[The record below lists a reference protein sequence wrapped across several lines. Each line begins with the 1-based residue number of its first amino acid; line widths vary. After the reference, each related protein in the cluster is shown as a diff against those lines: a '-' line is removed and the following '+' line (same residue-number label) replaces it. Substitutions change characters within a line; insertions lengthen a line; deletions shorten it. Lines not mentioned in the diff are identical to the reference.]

1 VVLRTR
7 EIACDYQP
15 YIFDPPVA
23 KTDDLYNQ
31 ACRNDGATIDKWLD
45 QWLENIRK
53 NHETY
58 GPFKDRSLGSKYN
71 EFKHRP
77 CILVG
82 SGPSLKYNV
91 EKLKDR
97 HGMPLI
103 SCLHNF
109 HYLEEHDVAPEYYVT
124 LDAGPVTVEEVTEG
138 GSQPEEWYWERTKDR
153 TLIAFIGTHPSLL
166 EKWQGQV
173 LFYNAPVPD
182 ERYQAGV
189 KEIED
194 FNLWVSNGG
203 NVLGSCLYISKAIL
217 GSTTSIFVGADFS
230 FGYDKK
236 FHSWSSKYDANMGR
250 VVPMVDVFGNRVA
263 AWQSY
268 ANFKAWFDWVS
279 MKVPGEYINC
289 TEGGCFGA
297 YPNGNL
303 VSIKQMDLA
312 DCLDR
317 FRDIEEVKSQCL
329 NPEVASKHV
338 AF

>member
-1 VVLRTR
+1 MRVR
-7 EIACDYQP
+7 EISCDYQP
-15 YIFDPPVA
+15 YIFEPPVN
-23 KTDDLYNQ
+23 KVDDLYMQ
-31 ACRNDGATIDKWLD
+31 ACRNDSTTINKWRD
-45 QWLENIRK
+45 QWISNIRK
-53 NHETY
+53 NHETH
-58 GPFKDRSLGSKYN
+58 GPFRDSSLGSKFG
-71 EFKHRP
+71 EFRHRP
-77 CILVG
+77 CILAG

-91 EKLKDR
+91 HLLKER
-97 HGMPLI
+97 NGVPLI

-109 HYLEEHDVAPEYYVT
+109 HFLEDHDAAPEYYVT

-173 LFYNAPVPD
+173 LFYNAPVAD
-182 ERYQAGV
+182 DAYQEGV
-189 KEIED
+189 KGVED

-230 FGYDKK
+230 FGYDKR

-250 VVPMVDVFGNRVA
+250 VLPMTDVFGNRVA

-297 YPNGNL
+297 YQNGNL
-303 VSIKQMDLA
+303 ISVKQMDLA
-312 DCLDR
+312 ICLSRFEANEMIKQQCLDP
-317 FRDIEEVKSQCL
+317 ENGSQYID
-329 NPEVASKHV
+329 
-338 AF
+338 F